1 MAPPRHR
8 RPGFSR
14 RAQYGLFAAYVVAVA
29 GVVLALLL
37 VLAARFDPQGFG
49 VLRSAAIDITA
60 PVTATGRSAVDG
72 VVSAGEGM
80 AAYWR
85 AGSQNAGL
93 RRELEASRAKLV
105 EARAIDFEN
114 RRLKRLLGL
123 VGDER
128 DTVAVVRIVGSTASS
143 THRLVTLSAGS
154 LSGIRPGQPV
164 RSAEGL
170 IGRVIETGRI
180 SSRVLL
186 ITDGSSTVPVQVIRS
201 GAAVLATGQGNGTIE
216 LRSLIAGQTPFRRGD
231 VVMTTGAGGIFPA
244 GIPVA
249 VVTSVSRDAAMGSP
263 LADPARLDFAVVMKP
278 FQPDLP
284 PPDLGPTGPAGHA
297 P

>member
-29 GVVLALLL
+29 GIVVALLL
-37 VLAARFDPQGFG
+37 LLAARFDPQGFAA
-49 VLRSAAIDITA
+49 LRSAAIDATA
-60 PVTATGRSAVDG
+60 PATAAGRNMVGSVASVGD
-72 VVSAGEGM
+72 AI

-85 AGSQNAGL
+85 AGSQNEEL
-93 RRELEASRAKLV
+93 KRELEASRAKLV

-114 RRLKRLLGL
+114 RRLKRILGV
-123 VGDER
+123 VGDGRE
-128 DTVAVVRIVGSTASS
+128 VVSVVRIVGSSASS
-143 THRLVTLSAGS
+143 SRRLVTLSAGTS
-154 LSGIRPGQPV
+154 AGVRVGYPV

-170 IGRVIETGRI
+170 IGRVVEAGGI
-180 SSRVLL
+180 SARALL
-186 ITDGSSTVPVQVIRS
+186 VTDGSSTVPVQIIRS
-201 GAAVLATGQGNGTIE
+201 GVAALASGQGNGMIE

-231 VVMTTGAGGIFPA
+231 VVMTTGAGGVYPA

-249 VVTSVSRDAAMGSP
+249 VVTAVTRDAAVGTP
-263 LADPARLDFAVVMKP
+263 LADPAKLDFAVVLKP

-284 PPDLGPTGPAGHA
+284 PPPSPGKP
-297 P
+297 

>member
-29 GVVLALLL
+29 GIVVALLL
-37 VLAARFDPQGFG
+37 LVAARFDPQGFAA
-49 VLRSAAIDITA
+49 LRSAAIDATA
-60 PVTATGRSAVDG
+60 PAT
-72 VVSAGEGM
+72 SAGRNAVGSVAAVGDAI

-85 AGSQNAGL
+85 AGSQNEEL
-93 RRELEASRAKLV
+93 KRELEASRAKLV

-114 RRLKRLLGL
+114 RRLKRVLGV
-123 VGDER
+123 VGDGREV
-128 DTVAVVRIVGSTASS
+128 VAVVRIVGSTASS
-143 THRLVTLSAGS
+143 SRRLVTLSAGT
-154 LSGIRPGQPV
+154 SGGVRAGFPV

-170 IGRVIETGRI
+170 IGRVVETGAI
-180 SSRVLL
+180 SSRALL
-186 ITDGSSTVPVQVIRS
+186 VTDGSSTVPVQIIRS
-201 GAAVLATGQGNGTIE
+201 GVAALATGQGNGMIE
-216 LRSLIAGQTPFRRGD
+216 LRALISGQTPFRRGD
-231 VVMTTGAGGIFPA
+231 VVMTTGAGGVYPA

-249 VVTSVSRDAAMGSP
+249 VVTAVTRDAAVGAP
-263 LADPARLDFAVVMKP
+263 LADPAKLDFAVVLKP

-284 PPDLGPTGPAGHA
+284 PPPPASGK

>member
-29 GVVLALLL
+29 GIVVALLL

-49 VLRSAAIDITA
+49 ALRSAAIDLTA
-60 PVTATGRSAVDG
+60 PVTTAGRTAIDG
-72 VVSAGEGM
+72 VASVGDGI

-85 AGSQNAGL
+85 AGSQNEAL
-93 RRELEASRAKLV
+93 RHELKASRAKLV

-123 VGDER
+123 IGDEG
-128 DTVAVVRIVGSTASS
+128 DTVASVRIVGSTASS
-143 THRLVTLSAGS
+143 THRLVTLSAGRA
-154 LSGIRPGQPV
+154 SGVRPGQPV

-170 IGRVIETGRI
+170 IGRVVESGRI
-180 SSRVLL
+180 SSRALL
-186 ITDGSSTVPVQVIRS
+186 ITDGSSTVPVQIIRS
-201 GAAVLATGQGNGTIE
+201 GVAALATGQGNGLLE

-231 VVMTTGAGGIFPA
+231 VVMTTGAGGLFPA

-249 VVTSVSRDAAMGSP
+249 VVTSVSRDAAVAAP
-263 LADPARLDFAVVMKP
+263 LADPAKLDFAVVLKP

-284 PPDLGPTGPAGHA
+284 PPALGPAGPAGHA

>member
-29 GVVLALLL
+29 GIVVALLL
-37 VLAARFDPQGFG
+37 VLVARFDPQGFA
-49 VLRSAAIDITA
+49 VIRSAAIDITA
-60 PVTATGRSAVDG
+60 PVTTMGRNAINGAASIGDG
-72 VVSAGEGM
+72 IS
-80 AAYWR
+80 AYWR
-85 AGSQNAGL
+85 AGSQNEEL
-93 RRELEASRAKLV
+93 RRELEASRARLV

-123 VGDER
+123 VGDGRE
-128 DTVAVVRIVGSTASS
+128 TVAVVRIVGSTASS

-154 LSGIRPGQPV
+154 ASGVRPGQPV
-164 RSAEGL
+164 HSAEGL

-186 ITDGSSTVPVQVIRS
+186 ITDGSSTVPVQIIRS
-201 GAAVLATGQGNGTIE
+201 GAAALATGQGNGMIE

-231 VVMTTGAGGIFPA
+231 VVMTTGAGGIYPA

-249 VVTSVSRDAAMGSP
+249 VVTSVSRDAAVGAP
-263 LADPARLDFAVVMKP
+263 LADPAKLDFAVVLRP

-284 PPDLGPTGPAGHA
+284 PPQLGPSGPAGHA

>member
-14 RAQYGLFAAYVVAVA
+14 RAQYGLFAAYVVAVS
-29 GVVLALLL
+29 GVVVALLL
-37 VLAARFDPQGFG
+37 VLAARFDPKGFG
-49 VLRSAAIDITA
+49 VLRSAATDVTA
-60 PVTATGRSAVDG
+60 PVTATGRSIIDG
-72 VVSAGEGM
+72 IGSIGDGI

-85 AGSQNAGL
+85 AGSQNEEL

-123 VGDER
+123 VGDGRE
-128 DTVAVVRIVGSTASS
+128 TVAVVRIVGSTASS

-154 LSGIRPGQPV
+154 AAGVRPGQPL

-180 SSRVLL
+180 SSRALL
-186 ITDGSSTVPVQVIRS
+186 ITDGSSTVPVQIIRS
-201 GAAVLATGQGNGTIE
+201 GAAVLATGQGNGLIE

-249 VVTSVSRDAAMGSP
+249 VVTSVSRDSAIGSP
-263 LADPARLDFAVVMKP
+263 LADPAKLDFAVVLKP

-284 PPDLGPTGPAGHA
+284 PPQLGPTGPAGRA